1 MGTITLYVLIATLLS
16 NIILFSA
23 LEVKKTQG
31 NQIMSKHRCHL
42 HDSLSLSLSLPLLS
56 DEIAERIMRDVP
68 QATLEEV
75 HANDDS

>member
-1 MGTITLYVLIATLLS
+1 MGTFTLYVLIATLLS

-31 NQIMSKHRCHL
+31 ESNHL
-42 HDSLSLSLSLPLLS
+42 HDSLSLSLPLLS

-68 QATLEEV
+68 QATLKEV